1 MSKRNALARFFG
13 AIWTG
18 VDGVRKVLHLL
29 LLLFIFSIVFGIFSA
44 SSPSLPEQ
52 AALVIRP
59 VGNLVEQLQG
69 DPFDRAISELMGDAN
84 PETLVQDIIDGLEF
98 AKDDDRIK
106 AVYFDLDELSGGGLS
121 KLQRI
126 GAAIDAF
133 RESGKPVIA
142 MSDAYS
148 QASYYLAS
156 RADNV
161 YLHPQGFLMLQGF
174 GIYQNY
180 YKDAIDKLKIDWNVF
195 KVGTHKSAVEPFTRN
210 DMSDED
216 RGSMTELLA
225 QFWAH
230 YRDDVQ
236 NAREMEPNALDDLLE
251 NYVEHLRSAG
261 GSTAA
266 AAFEAGLVDE
276 LLTREQVRD
285 ELAEYAGSD
294 PENVDYY
301 NAAELGDYLEQMRLI
316 SGDTAKQ
323 ENVAVVVAA
332 GEILDGVQPS
342 GTIGGDSTAEVLR
355 RARMDESVKAV
366 VLRVDSPG
374 GSAFASEVIRNEIEA
389 LKDAGIPVVAS
400 MSSVAASGGYWISMA
415 ADRIY
420 ASPSTITGSIGIFG
434 MFPTFQRSLDSLG
447 ISTDGVGS
455 SKWAGELRPDRAMS
469 EDARELVQV
478 MIEDG
483 YDDFIGKVAMHRNI
497 PLQDVDRIAQ
507 GQVWS
512 GTDALAHGLIDD
524 LGSLE
529 DAIVAAA
536 DLAELEPGD
545 YGLEYYE
552 KELTPAEHLTLQFL
566 SGAARIGLDPASL
579 IDRKSQRQA
588 TLDRIA
594 DIVTTALTPMLRFN
608 DPKGMYA
615 HCFCMFQ

>member
-1 MSKRNALARFFG
+1 
-13 AIWTG
+13 
-18 VDGVRKVLHLL
+18 
-29 LLLFIFSIVFGIFSA
+29 
-44 SSPSLPEQ
+44 
-52 AALVIRP
+52 
-59 VGNLVEQLQG
+59 
-69 DPFDRAISELMGDAN
+69 
-84 PETLVQDIIDGLEF
+84 
-98 AKDDDRIK
+98 
-106 AVYFDLDELSGGGLS
+106 FDLDELSGGGLS

-210 DMSDED
+210 DMSDQD
-216 RGSMTELLA
+216 RSSMTELLT

-236 NAREMEPNALDDLLE
+236 NAREMEANALDDLLE

-261 GSTAA
+261 GSTAT

-276 LLTREQVRD
+276 LLTREQVRNK
-285 ELAEYAGSD
+285 LAEYAGSD

-301 NAAELGDYLEQMRLI
+301 NAAELGDYLEQMWLM
-316 SGDTAKQ
+316 SGDTVKQ

-332 GEILDGVQPS
+332 GEILDGVQPP

-389 LKDAGIPVVAS
+389 LKEAGIPVVAS

-469 EDARELVQV
+469 DDAKELVQV

-497 PLQDVDRIAQ
+497 PLQEVDRIAQ
-507 GQVWS
+507 GQVWT
-512 GTDALAHGLIDD
+512 GTDALEHGLIDG

-529 DAIVAAA
+529 DAIAAA
-536 DLAELEPGD
+536 AELAELEPGE

-552 KELTPAEHLTLQFL
+552 KELTPAEQLTLQFL
-566 SGAARIGLDPASL
+566 SGAARVGLDPASL
-579 IDRKSQRQA
+579 IDRHSQRQA
-588 TLDRIA
+588 ALDRIA
-594 DIVTTALTPMLRFN
+594 AVVTTALAPMLRFN